1 MKSEQFERELRFIAY
16 YLHKGSHTYSN
27 GRRSALKAGYRDS
40 YARKILSCLD
50 WQKMKD
56 SIIGVQEELQYIL
69 GIK

>member
-40 YARKILSCLD
+40 YAQDTFLPRLAKN
-50 WQKMKD
+50 
-56 SIIGVQEELQYIL
+56 ER
-69 GIK
+69 